1 MIKIE
6 KMSEYPNI
14 KYSLKDVSI
23 VPAAVSSIGSRSECN
38 PYTSDGMLPLFTAP
52 MSSVVSLDNYKLF
65 NESKIHPIIP
75 RNVELKERL
84 DMCSQRW
91 CALSLSEFED
101 HFCST
106 SNNLKLYV
114 KHYVLIDIAN
124 GGMLKLHNSI
134 REAKIKHGDN
144 LVIMAGNVANPE
156 TYEALSNAG
165 CDYVRCSV
173 GTGFGCIT
181 ASNTGIFY
189 PSASLIREC
198 FEISQNLNNPAYIVA
213 DGGVRNYDDVIK
225 YLALG
230 ADYVMCGS
238 IFAKMLES
246 AGDTKIMKHGET
258 KLQFELNPFNGIDQ
272 YSIETLNDFKRG
284 VILVK
289 TYYGMSTKRAQ
300 KELGSTVL
308 KTSEG
313 IERQIKVEYTMEQW
327 VENFTDYL
335 RSAMSYTNSKTLS
348 DFIGKVQIVLL
359 SNSAQMSINK

>member
-23 VPAAVSSIGSRSECN
+23 VPAAVSSIDSRSQCK
-38 PYTSDGMLPLFTAP
+38 PYTNEGMLPLFTAP
-52 MSSVVSLDNYKLF
+52 MSSVISLDNYVLF
-65 NESKIHPIIP
+65 EDNKIHPIIP
-75 RNVELKERL
+75 RNIDFETRKG
-84 DMCSQRW
+84 MCSQTW
-91 CALSLSEFED
+91 CAFSLKEFEEL
-101 HFCST
+101 FCDG
-106 SNNLKLYV
+106 NIIDNK
-114 KHYVLIDIAN
+114 KRYVLIDIAN
-124 GGMLKLHNSI
+124 GNMLKLHGSI
-134 REAKIKHGDN
+134 NLAKSTYGFN

-181 ASNTGIFY
+181 ASNTGIYY

-230 ADYVMCGS
+230 ADYCMVGS
-238 IFAKMLES
+238 VFGKMLES
-246 AGDTKIMKHGET
+246 AGET
-258 KLQFELNPFNGIDQ
+258 IYLEPSSYTNEYFKIDQ
-272 YSIETLNDFKRG
+272 YSDRIKSDFIRG
-284 VILVK
+284 NGNPQIMK

-300 KELGSTVL
+300 KELGNTVL

-313 IERQIKVEYTMEQW
+313 IERQIKVEYTMSQW

-335 RSAMSYTNSKTLS
+335 RSAMSYTNSRTLS
-348 DFIGKVQIVLL
+348 DFIGKVQIALL
-359 SNSAQMSINK
+359 SNSAQESINK

>member
-1 MIKIE
+1 
-6 KMSEYPNI
+6 MSEYPNI

-23 VPAAVSSIGSRSECN
+23 VPAAVSSIDSRSQCK
-38 PYTSDGMLPLFTAP
+38 PYTNEGMLPLFTAP
-52 MSSVVSLDNYKLF
+52 MSSVVSLENYGF
-65 NESKIHPIIP
+65 FEESKIHPIIP
-75 RNVELKERL
+75 RNIDFETRKG
-84 DMCSQRW
+84 MCSKTW
-91 CALSLSEFED
+91 CAFSLSEFEE
-101 HFCST
+101 FF
-106 SNNLKLYV
+106 NGNIGNLTLHV

-124 GGMLKLHNSI
+124 GGMLKLHNLI

-225 YLALG
+225 YLAIG

-238 IFAKMLES
+238 IFGKMLES
-246 AGDTKIMKHGET
+246 AGETTYVDRNGHSDKII
-258 KLQFELNPFNGIDQ
+258 LVDQ
-272 YSIETLNDFKRG
+272 YSNETERKFIKGLD
-284 VILVK
+284 LCK

-300 KELGSTVL
+300 KELGNTVL

-313 IERQIKVEYTMEQW
+313 IERQIKVEYTMSQW

-335 RSAMSYTNSKTLS
+335 RSAMSYTNSRTLS
-348 DFIGKVQIVLL
+348 DFIGNVQTVLL
-359 SNSAQMSINK
+359 SNAAQASINK